1 MSNSD
6 EIRWQQ
12 RLENFGNA
20 LGQLEAAC
28 VQEDYS
34 VLERAGLIQLF
45 EFSFELSWKTLK
57 DLLFFEGFNVKTPRE
72 VIRKGFEAEY
82 ISEDDSE
89 VFLDALS
96 KRNLLSHTYEEEAAL
111 EAESLIKD
119 QYCPLLRRICDTLER
134 KRSS

>member
-6 EIRWQQ
+6 EVRWQQ
-12 RLENFGNA
+12 RLENFGKA

-28 VQEDYS
+28 SLEDYS
-34 VLERAGLIQLF
+34 DLERAGLIQMF

-57 DLLFFEGFNVKTPRE
+57 DLLFYEGFSAKTPRE

-82 ISEDDSE
+82 ISEHDSE

-119 QYCPLLRRICDTLER
+119 HYCPLLRRICDTLER